1 MIWKERPVSGE
12 LTLSAPSHLII
23 LFLGENMNKRT
34 SILAGLTASVLLVSI
49 SLQTTPVFAASA
61 VAVGIAPGCPR
72 IGYAIGFGINL
83 ADTDTA
89 KAKAVDG
96 CHGSTVTSGAAVNNN
111 MKTARSNCKVVGT
124 FSNQCIASAIDPK
137 DGTPGVGWAVAD
149 TQQEADEQALVK
161 CRSTAGSSRA
171 KFCEVQDRHCDG
183 SAK

>member
-1 MIWKERPVSGE
+1 MIWRRPSGE
-12 LTLSAPSHLII
+12 LTLAAPSHLII
-23 LFLGENMNKRT
+23 LFLGVNMNKRT
-34 SILAGLTASVLLVSI
+34 LISAGLTASFLLVAI
-49 SLQTTPVFAASA
+49 SLQTTPAVAASA
-61 VAVGIAPGCPR
+61 VAVGVAPGGPR
-72 IGYAIGFGINL
+72 IGYAIGFGINA
-83 ADTDTA
+83 ADTEKA
-89 KAKAVDG
+89 KAQAVDG

-111 MKTARSNCKVVGT
+111 MQTARNNCKVVGT

-161 CRSTAGSSRA
+161 CRKTAGSSRA